1 MPEPVSQCK
10 THRFDEMAV
19 LVKDR
24 IDNPA
29 DAQADRYVG
38 LEHLDKDSLRIM
50 RWGAPTDVHATK
62 LVFRAGDII
71 FGRRRV
77 YLRKLAVA
85 DFDGI
90 CSAHAMVLRAKSE
103 VVLPDFLPFFMQ
115 SDVFMG
121 RALEIS
127 VGSLSPTINWKAL
140 AKEEFALPSL
150 AEQGELAKVLTAC
163 ESTINALAALHM
175 SLSSVLQS
183 LSDFLIRSKA
193 PESTTALSILAS
205 IDIDKVRVD
214 DEATYKTVGVLN
226 QGKGLFSKD
235 DLDGAKTKYKSLI
248 RLRANQIV
256 MRKLTAWEGAIAVV
270 PEELAGAVVST
281 EFPTLSLDESVASAA
296 YLRWVFRQPWFWH
309 EMKARCKGTALRRS
323 RLNPKDLLDIRVNLP
338 SMKRQQEIV
347 ESLQDVE
354 DQMKAILDRRE
365 HLLSVK
371 RRLLEGLPTKDLGHA
386 GTGGNPA

>member
-1 MPEPVSQCK
+1 MPEPASQPQ

-29 DAQADRYVG
+29 DAQTDRYVG

-50 RWGAPTDVHATK
+50 RWGAPADVHATK
-62 LVFRAGDII
+62 LVFRSGDII

-90 CSAHAMVLRAKSE
+90 CSAHAMVLRAKSG
-103 VVLPDFLPFFMQ
+103 VVLPDFLPFLMQ
-115 SDVFMG
+115 SDAFMD

-127 VGSLSPTINWKAL
+127 VGSLSPTINWKTL
-140 AKEEFALPSL
+140 AKEEFVLPSL
-150 AEQGELAKVLTAC
+150 AEQRELAKVLAAC
-163 ESTINALAALHM
+163 ESTISALNALHL
-175 SLSSVLQS
+175 SLLSVLES
-183 LSDFLIRSKA
+183 LSDVLTRSKA
-193 PESTTALSILAS
+193 PKSTTPLSAFAS
-205 IDIDKVRVD
+205 IDINKVLVD

-226 QGKGLFSKD
+226 EGKGLFRKD
-235 DLDGAKTKYKSLI
+235 DLVGTKTKYKSMI

-270 PEELAGAVVST
+270 SEELAGAVVST
-281 EFPTLSLDESVASAA
+281 EFPTLSLDESMASAA

-323 RLNPKDLLDIRVNLP
+323 RLHPKDLLEIRVSLP
-338 SMKRQQEIV
+338 SMERQQEIA
-347 ESLQDVE
+347 ESLQEVE
-354 DQMKAILDRRE
+354 VQMKAILDRRE
-365 HLLSVK
+365 HLLAVK
-371 RRLLEGLPTKDLGHA
+371 KRLLEGLPTRGLGHDA
-386 GTGGNPA
+386 TVGNPA